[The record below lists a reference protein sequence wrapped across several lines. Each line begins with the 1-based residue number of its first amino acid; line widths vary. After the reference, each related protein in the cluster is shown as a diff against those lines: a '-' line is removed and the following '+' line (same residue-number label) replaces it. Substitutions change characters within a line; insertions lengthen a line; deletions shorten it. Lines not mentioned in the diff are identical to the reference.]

1 MSIGKWQEITDG
13 IDEKYADE
21 CAEYLAK
28 HANAAEPVDGGTPT
42 EIKISQPQ
50 KNRIRSWIIGVAAA
64 VVICICT
71 AAGLILSRGDVLL
84 PHDTPT
90 EEITSETTETDETA
104 ETVQTTDNVIIPE
117 FKADETMWVLSPL
130 NAYDLQ
136 GLDDY
141 GLPDDLDVTTLPDF
155 AYVEEHLATLT
166 EQEQAELATDNYSWN
181 SYGWRYAGNGAWIIK
196 YQYHLAVGGKTGSYF
211 TQYLLVRDNTVERC
225 IKEVY
230 GNSYYDGEYGS
241 NDGYYGNSLG
251 DWGECLL
258 YCHENGI
265 LAINTETF
273 EAKDIIT
280 ADSYCVIH
288 FVTDNYIVYSEADG
302 LMRVYRADIDGYY
315 DTDCR
320 FVSECSERY
329 GAEVICRRNEQY
341 YSFELATNKLTKL
354 DMSTEQYNELT
365 LRYDVQSEAYAAS
378 YINDEKRDD
387 IADYAY
393 NTIDNGKFELLY
405 KKTGERLTV
414 RLDGIRELL
423 GKPET
428 MTHEL
433 LGFCGDV
440 LYLAINENDKGDE
453 SEPCCIAAI
462 DVNTFNTAVMT
473 FDGGYFSGFN
483 SITGGVYHRFDSVVT
498 ALTLTADLG
507 AIEDGWETDDVDY
520 VLAPEL
526 IEDDS
531 VWSTTTFSLSA
542 IEEQVGYDTP
552 VDITA
557 LPEYAEA
564 VAHAETLEQSVRD
577 ELKAQNYSECSTN
590 QCYVGSDNADWLCT
604 ASYTLVTGSLAYP
617 YYTRLFVV
625 KDNKVGETLLEVNG
639 DIYSII
645 QRTDDV
651 AIASDNGI
659 YLYKRGDSAVTKLAD
674 ISGGYSRLGQLN
686 EKYILFYDGD
696 SVLKVYVCDSGE
708 VISTD
713 IRMAI
718 HDGTNYIL
726 DGDRIVYCDP
736 MHSGPF
742 RSFDIPTQQYND
754 TEITAALYEELCDK
768 KLAIQNEHYAA
779 ESANDFDIIV
789 RSLDDGSEQCYTFR
803 ELAADVKYDTRAIN
817 ISPIGFDGKI
827 LIISAQALNDRLESC
842 VIALDVETG
851 EAYKLVT
858 DSVVQR
864 FVFNSFIGYSYRN
877 NIDYAIQFLGAP
889 LT

>member
-1 MSIGKWQEITDG
+1 MSIEKWHEITDG
-13 IDEKYADE
+13 INERYTVE
-21 CAEYLAK
+21 CAEYLWQHAK
-28 HANAAEPVDGGTPT
+28 AAESVDSGTPT
-42 EIKISQPQ
+42 EIKLDPPQ
-50 KNRIRSWIIGVAAA
+50 KNRMRGWIIGAAA
-64 VVICICT
+64 ALVICT
-71 AAGLILSRGDVLL
+71 VTGLILSRSNMLL
-84 PHDTPT
+84 LQDKPA
-90 EEITSETTETDETA
+90 EGITDETTETNETT
-104 ETVQTTDNVIIPE
+104 ETEQITDDIVIPE
-117 FKADETMWVLSPL
+117 FEADESKWELSPL

-136 GLDDY
+136 GLDSY
-141 GLPDDLDVTTLPDF
+141 GLPDDLDVTSLPDF

-166 EQEQAELATDNYSWN
+166 EQERSELAADNYSWN
-181 SYGWRYAGNGAWIIK
+181 SYSWHYAGNGAWIIK

-230 GNSYYDGEYGS
+230 GNSFYDGENGS
-241 NDGYYGNSLG
+241 SDGYYGNSTG
-251 DWGECLL
+251 EWGECLL
-258 YCHENGI
+258 FCHQNGI

-288 FVTDNYIVYSEADG
+288 LVTDNYIVYSEADG
-302 LMRVYRADIDGYY
+302 LMRVYRADIDGCY

-329 GAEVICRRNEQY
+329 GTEVICRQNEQY
-341 YSFELATNKLTKL
+341 YSFDLATNELTEL
-354 DMSTEQYNELT
+354 SMTTEQYNELT

-387 IADYAY
+387 MADYAY
-393 NTIDNGKFELLY
+393 NTIDNGKFELVY
-405 KKTGERLTV
+405 KKTGKRLTV

-423 GKPET
+423 DKPDT

-433 LGFCGDV
+433 LGFNGDV
-440 LYLAINENDKGDE
+440 LYLAINENNEGL
-453 SEPCCIAAI
+453 PCCIAAI

-473 FDGGYFSGFN
+473 FDGGNFSAFN
-483 SITGGVYHRFDSVVT
+483 SFTGDVYHRSGSVVT
-498 ALTLTADLG
+498 ALTLTDELG
-507 AIEDGWETDDVDY
+507 AVEDSLVEDTDDY
-520 VLAPEL
+520 ILAPEL
-526 IEDDS
+526 IEDES
-531 VWSTTTFSLSA
+531 VWRTATFLLEE
-542 IEEQVGYDTP
+542 IEELVGYDTP
-552 VDITA
+552 VDITT

-577 ELKAQNYSECSTN
+577 ELKAQNYSARSIN

-604 ASYTLVTGSLAYP
+604 TSYTLVTGNITYP

-625 KDNKVGETLLEVNG
+625 KDNKVGETLLEVSG

-651 AIASDNGI
+651 AIAADNGI
-659 YLYKRGDSAVTKLAD
+659 YLYKRGDSTVTKLTD
-674 ISGGYSRLGQLN
+674 ISGGYSRLGQVSD
-686 EKYILFYDGD
+686 KYILFYDGD
-696 SVLKVYVCDSGE
+696 KVLKVYVCDSGE

-713 IRMAI
+713 IRMGI

-742 RSFDIPTQQYND
+742 KSFDIPTQQYDD
-754 TEITAALYEELCDK
+754 TEITAVLYEELCNN
-768 KLAIQNEHYAA
+768 KLLIQNEHYAA
-779 ESANDFDIIV
+779 EIANDFDIIV
-789 RSLDDGSEQCYTFR
+789 RNLDDGSEQCYTFR
-803 ELAADVKYDTRAIN
+803 ELAADVKYDTRAIK
-817 ISPIGFDGKI
+817 ISPVGFDGKT
-827 LIISAQALNDRLESC
+827 LMISAQALNDRLESC

-851 EAYKLVT
+851 KAYRQVT

-864 FVFNSFIGYSYRN
+864 FVFGSVIGYSYEN
-877 NIDYAIQFLGAP
+877 DNFYAIQFIGEP
-889 LT
+889 